1 MTVIFHIDVNSAY
14 LSWSAAEKLRR
25 GETLD
30 LRTVPAIIGG
40 DEKSRH
46 GVVLAKS
53 SPAKAYGIRTGEPV
67 AAALRKCPFLVMEPP
82 DHALYRKRSRELM
95 DFLSTYTSDLE
106 QLSVDECFMDFGP
119 ISHRFSS
126 PLEAALQIKDRVRE
140 QMGFTVNIGIS
151 TNRLLAKMAS
161 DFEKPD
167 RVHTLFP
174 DEIQEKMWPLPV
186 DELYMV
192 GHSSA
197 LRLHALGIHTI
208 GDLARSDRSFLV
220 SQFKSHGKQ
229 MWEYAN
235 GIASDVLQ
243 TGDQSVKGIGNSTTL
258 SRDAKTREEA
268 RLVLLEL
275 SETVSRRLRK
285 AGLTAL
291 SVTVEIKYSDFPSTS
306 HQCPV
311 SAPVNSSQALCQT
324 ACRLFDELWNGDPI
338 RLLGIRTG
346 KLQDEA
352 APVQLSLFDMNLLS
366 PEPEK
371 SPEPS
376 HPAPPSLEKQK
387 KLEAAMDSIRKR
399 YGDQAVMRGSFLKS
413 PLEEK
418 HPEEKG

>member
-1 MTVIFHIDVNSAY
+1 
-14 LSWSAAEKLRR
+14 
-25 GETLD
+25 
-30 LRTVPAIIGG
+30 
-40 DEKSRH
+40 
-46 GVVLAKS
+46 
-53 SPAKAYGIRTGEPV
+53 
-67 AAALRKCPFLVMEPP
+67 
-82 DHALYRKRSRELM
+82 
-95 DFLSTYTSDLE
+95 
-106 QLSVDECFMDFGP
+106 
-119 ISHRFSS
+119 
-126 PLEAALQIKDRVRE
+126 
-140 QMGFTVNIGIS
+140 
-151 TNRLLAKMAS
+151 
-161 DFEKPD
+161 
-167 RVHTLFP
+167 
-174 DEIQEKMWPLPV
+174 MWPLPV

-291 SVTVEIKYSDFPSTS
+291 SVTVEIKYSDFTSTS

-338 RLLGIRTG
+338 RLWASVPESCRMRPL
-346 KLQDEA
+346 
-352 APVQLSLFDMNLLS
+352 PFSS
-366 PEPEK
+366 PC
-371 SPEPS
+371 
-376 HPAPPSLEKQK
+376 LT
-387 KLEAAMDSIRKR
+387 
-399 YGDQAVMRGSFLKS
+399 
-413 PLEEK
+413 
-418 HPEEKG
+418 